1 MIYVEQFLRCG
12 WNPAKW
18 SRFSNQL
25 LASDKHK
32 SVWVHSDTHQRPV
45 SWPYTGMNGT
55 QCLSWE
61 LTSWHSVLWLCV
73 LCSAA
78 KQRWRDSDTK
88 QDCGWKWWGRAMMG
102 GMTREDRKE
111 ENLGMWHRT
120 ETEAWEGGGRQSS
133 RQRGWSVLF
142 LCLGFK
148 SLGTKLFPSQSLCSE
163 IPKHLRGSR
172 GRLDC
177 DSRVQNRH

>member
-12 WNPAKW
+12 WNPENGIDFPTSCWLLISIKVCECIVTHTSGRSLDLIQAW
-18 SRFSNQL
+18 VGPSAFHGSWLPDTLSSRSVSSAVQL
-25 LASDKHK
+25 NK
-32 SVWVHSDTHQRPV
+32 S
-45 SWPYTGMNGT
+45 GGT
-55 QCLSWE
+55 
-61 LTSWHSVLWLCV
+61 
-73 LCSAA
+73 
-78 KQRWRDSDTK
+78 DTK

-102 GMTREDRKE
+102 GMTLVDRKE

-148 SLGTKLFPSQSLCSE
+148 SLGTKLFPSQSLSSE

-172 GRLDC
+172 ERLDC